1 MKTIKYV
8 ILLIIFGLL
17 GLLIYQN
24 INYFTT
30 AGSLTLDLKFNQ
42 WQWASPAL
50 PNWAFW
56 GICFGLGLLITGMKG
71 LVTAYR
77 LGREIKKNQ
86 GQIADLTAR
95 NKDLQARLD
104 VFTHDPYIKKALSD
118 TESEE
123 KPGSGFDE
131 PGEKQHT
138 ASAGQD
144 SEKSE
149 KTMPETSAP
158 ASGEDQAP
166 EKKETNADNTDT
178 SETDVSEPDVSRTD
192 TSETDTPEDDTPEN
206 EKK

>member
-77 LGREIKKNQ
+77 LGREIKKKQ

-104 VFTHDPYIKKALSD
+104 VFTHDPYIKKAISD

-123 KPGSGFDE
+123 KPGSGSDE
-131 PGEKQHT
+131 PAGKQQTAAAQDAEKP
-138 ASAGQD
+138 
-144 SEKSE
+144 EKPD
-149 KTMPETSAP
+149 PETSRS
-158 ASGEDQAP
+158 ASGQDQVP
-166 EKKETNADNTDT
+166 ERKGTTTGNTDT
-178 SETDVSEPDVSRTD
+178 LEPDTSKTDTLEAD
-192 TSETDTPEDDTPEN
+192 TSETDTPEN